1 MDFILYFRCNPVTL
15 ENFGE
20 RIDELC
26 NMEEKIYEVLEV
38 GYYIGISSI
47 VNNFSGRE
55 PLHKK
60 D

>member
-1 MDFILYFRCNPVTL
+1 
-15 ENFGE
+15 
-20 RIDELC
+20 
-26 NMEEKIYEVLEV
+26 MEEKIYEVLEV